1 MILTL
6 RERISAGENFCIKF
20 CFLFH
25 ILQELNFVREIVRCV
40 SREQASANVV
50 LKKKRK
56 KTYELQQF
64 MRNLSFYIS
73 KVSKSEFISLSIW
86 NYLKL
91 RRRVFSLLNFWRH
104 FLPNFL
110 YPLRKFAKFSRLI
123 TRKLKVI

>member
-1 MILTL
+1 MIRTL
-6 RERISAGENFCIKF
+6 RERISAGENFRVKF

-73 KVSKSEFISLSIW
+73 KVSKSEFISLSI
-86 NYLKL
+86 
-91 RRRVFSLLNFWRH
+91 
-104 FLPNFL
+104 
-110 YPLRKFAKFSRLI
+110 
-123 TRKLKVI
+123 